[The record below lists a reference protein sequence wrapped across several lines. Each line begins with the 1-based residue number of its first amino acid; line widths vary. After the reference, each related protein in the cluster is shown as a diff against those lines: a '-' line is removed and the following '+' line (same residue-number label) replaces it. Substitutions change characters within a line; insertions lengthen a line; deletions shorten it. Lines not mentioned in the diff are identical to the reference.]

1 MKTMRWGV
9 ALVLALAL
17 AVGPAL
23 AGETYR
29 FERGV
34 VSVGDGVAALV
45 QKSGRQPDRIVTLEN
60 SRGAAV
66 GERWEYYLRDKQV
79 NCWRASK
86 TDPGCALKIDPPSGR
101 G

>member
-9 ALVLALAL
+9 ALVLGLAL
-17 AVGPAL
+17 AA
-23 AGETYR
+23 ETYR

-79 NCWRASK
+79 NFTTK
-86 TDPGCALKIDPPSGR
+86 DGR
-101 G
+101 ITGIEEIR

>member
-9 ALVLALAL
+9 ALVLAL

-60 SRGAAV
+60 GRGAAV

-79 NCWRASK
+79 NFTTK
-86 TDPGCALKIDPPSGR
+86 DGR
-101 G
+101 ITGIEEIR